1 MNTAKANVAYRR
13 CQECSMRFTQHVDDT
28 SRVCHPCQSGLFRNV
43 QFSMRVGMVFR
54 GPRKRFEIFRW
65 DFSR

>member
-1 MNTAKANVAYRR
+1 
-13 CQECSMRFTQHVDDT
+13 MRFTQHVDDT